1 MKKAIV
7 LSVALLFATILNY
20 SFAGQADKTPAPQ
33 DKITTLV
40 INATVTVILVDNE
53 KAQLEVTG
61 RSLLSE
67 LVTFDH
73 NSDTLVIGSTK
84 KRDLTEAG
92 VIYVPAAQ
100 LRNIRINS
108 GATVRSLYVL
118 NIPRLDVVI
127 NGACYLQVSN
137 IGELNLIETDKY
149 AIDASREVREVPA
162 SVLLSRK
169 R

>member
-7 LSVALLFATILNY
+7 LSVALLFATISNHL
-20 SFAGQADKTPAPQ
+20 FAAPVDKTPEPGN
-33 DKITTLV
+33 KITTLI
-40 INATVTVILVDNE
+40 INANVTVVLVDNE
-53 KAQLEVTG
+53 KANLEVTG

-84 KRDLTEAG
+84 KKNLTEAG

-100 LRNIRINS
+100 LRNIQINS

-118 NIPRLDVVI
+118 NIPKLDVVI
-127 NGACYLQVSN
+127 NGACYIQVSN

-162 SVLLSRK
+162 SILLSRK
-169 R
+169 Y